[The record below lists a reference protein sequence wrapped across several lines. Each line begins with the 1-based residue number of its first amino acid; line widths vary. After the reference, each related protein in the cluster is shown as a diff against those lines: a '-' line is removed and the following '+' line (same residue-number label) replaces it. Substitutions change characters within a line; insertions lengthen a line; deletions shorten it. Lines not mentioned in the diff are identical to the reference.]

1 MSKEENRSKMPTVAA
16 FVDAVRAEFGDCK
29 VVYAKENGIE
39 LGKKPERGIIV
50 KSFTPA
56 AADRSAKT
64 RRIQ

>member
-1 MSKEENRSKMPTVAA
+1 MSKEDNRRKMPTVAA

-39 LGKKPERGIIV
+39 LGKKPERGIIPV
-50 KSFTPA
+50 ITPA

>member
-39 LGKKPERGIIV
+39 LGKKPERGIIP
-50 KSFTPA
+50 FTPA
-56 AADRSAKT
+56 AADGSAKT
-64 RRIQ
+64 RRS